1 MLIYKQYEEA
11 ETLDLLFT
19 CLFSSPTA
27 QIFGL
32 PFIMNIVSQNVFPVL
47 QQKCLN
53 YLEHFLN
60 ILKPVKGENHQLL
73 PSPSIHPDIGLGRT
87 TTIKFLI
94 LLLKLDNPKITTL
107 LIEKESFTI
116 LLEVLFIHRNNTVL
130 HNLIL
135 EYFTIG
141 LTRNQYTDIILSST
155 NLIGRITDAWNN
167 LIIENE
173 ARLKDQA
180 LYDHALSYL
189 KKLFRNFKH
198 DRDLPVE
205 VAVKLQIIRGSQNW
219 GCFGHLFKLA
229 NLLVSIFSNNINN
242 HQIPEQNSP
251 NSQQNP
257 ITTNTWSRYLENEQW
272 KKFVDEVLK
281 VYNSISS
288 QKLGQE
294 CSSDSQDSSEDD

>member
-1 MLIYKQYEEA
+1 
-11 ETLDLLFT
+11 
-19 CLFSSPTA
+19 
-27 QIFGL
+27 
-32 PFIMNIVSQNVFPVL
+32 
-47 QQKCLN
+47 
-53 YLEHFLN
+53 
-60 ILKPVKGENHQLL
+60 VKGENHQLL
-73 PSPSIHPDIGLGRT
+73 PSPAIHPDIGLGRT

-94 LLLKLDNPKITTL
+94 LLLKLDNSKITTL

-141 LTRNQYTDIILSST
+141 LTRIQYTDLILSTT
-155 NLIGRITDAWNN
+155 NLLGRITDAWNN

-229 NLLVSIFSNNINN
+229 NIVVSIFSNNINN
-242 HQIPEQNSP
+242 THQIPEQNSP
-251 NSQQNP
+251 NSQLNP
-257 ITTNTWSRYLENEQW
+257 LPSNSWNRYMENEQW